1 MPNDELTVIE
11 HENRELNEVLEYWT
25 SHNVT
30 SHWQFSSPEE
40 SLEFLAWRN
49 DQYVGY
55 IDLMPVAGHDGMR
68 ILDYGCG
75 PGHDLVGFGQF
86 SRDARVIGADLS
98 RVSLD
103 EARSR
108 LNLHGFEADLV
119 QIAIDDHLPFTDGQF
134 DLVHCSGVLHHTPD
148 PLEFCGSSTG
158 FWLMVDM
165 PRSWS
170 ITIGASGLYLYV
182 AYVKRLVDGL
192 YQELDMKA
200 AFARTTDGED
210 CPIARPYTW
219 TEFEQ
224 LCNEGG
230 FDVVKSGAAISVWE
244 LSLLPRRFEAI
255 MNCKLP
261 SESRTFL
268 SKLTFDSR
276 CVPHHEGL
284 VAGVD
289 LCFTIKKS
297 GSARR

>member
-1 MPNDELTVIE
+1 MPNDDLTVIK
-11 HENRELNEVLEYWT
+11 HANRELHEVQEYWT

-40 SLEFLAWRN
+40 SLEYLAWRN

-55 IDLMPVAGHDGMR
+55 SDLMPVAGHDGKR

-86 SRDARVIGADLS
+86 SRDAQVTGADLS
-98 RVSLD
+98 RASLD

-108 LNLHGFEADLV
+108 LNLHGFEADMV
-119 QIAIDDHLPFTDGQF
+119 QITMDDHLPFTNAQF

-148 PLEFCGSSTG
+148 PLRILREFNRVLVDGGCAQI
-158 FWLMVDM
+158 MVYNYQ
-165 PRSWS
+165 SIWS
-170 ITIGASGLYLYV
+170 HLYV
-182 AYVKRLVDGL
+182 AYVKRLVEGL
-192 YQELDMKA
+192 YQELDMKT

-210 CPIARPYTW
+210 CPIARPYTS
-219 TEFEQ
+219 TEFEE
-224 LCNEGG
+224 LCNHAR
-230 FDVVKSGAAISVWE
+230 FDVVNSAAAISVWE

-261 SESRTFL
+261 AESRTFL

-289 LCFTIKKS
+289 LCFTIQKS
-297 GSARR
+297 GSPRR